1 MFENTKLAW
10 KISKE
15 RAEEFLV
22 NRCGQTMPGGNLLPV
37 AVSLIAMLLI
47 GYIGIMILQSTTES
61 TALVAG
67 DKLYSAQQNLLN
79 ITGTTFSMYGV
90 LMIVFVATIIIG
102 LLLSSFLGGGS
113 EE

>member
-15 RAEEFLV
+15 KAEKFLV
-22 NRCGQTMPGGNLLPV
+22 NRCGQAMPGGNLMPV
-37 AVSLIAMLLI
+37 AISLISMLII

-61 TALVAG
+61 TALVPG

-79 ITGTTFSMYGV
+79 VTGTTFSLYGV
-90 LMIVFVATIIIG
+90 LIIVFVATVIIA
-102 LLLSSFLGGGS
+102 LLMSSFLGGGR